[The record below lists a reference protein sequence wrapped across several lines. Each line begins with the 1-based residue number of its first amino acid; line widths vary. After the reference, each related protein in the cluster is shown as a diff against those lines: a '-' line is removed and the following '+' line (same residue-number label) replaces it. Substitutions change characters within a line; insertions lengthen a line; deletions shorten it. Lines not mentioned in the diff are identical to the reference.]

1 MVGSMTF
8 QEANKDGK
16 NGLVTRRG
24 LTEDGL
30 RTRLNFYFCNE
41 EIDNIINSVKSV
53 ECWTDGEIAIVCTGT
68 ADNIRFV
75 AVANGKYM
83 RLIEP

>member
-1 MVGSMTF
+1 MIF
-8 QEANKDGK
+8 QEAHKDGK

-24 LTEDGL
+24 LTENEL
-30 RTRLNFYFCNE
+30 RTRLSSYFSIE
-41 EIDNIINSVKSV
+41 EVDKIINSAKSV

-75 AVANGKYM
+75 AIANGNYM